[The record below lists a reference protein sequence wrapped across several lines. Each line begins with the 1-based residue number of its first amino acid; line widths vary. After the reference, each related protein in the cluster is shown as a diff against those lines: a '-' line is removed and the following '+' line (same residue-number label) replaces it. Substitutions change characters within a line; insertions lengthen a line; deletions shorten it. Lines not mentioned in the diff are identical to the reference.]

1 VIGSPGDFARRLRGA
16 RDLFLADGRVAVE
29 TLERSLELIRI
40 RAPLPAKVKLPR
52 KAERLL
58 IE

>member
-1 VIGSPGDFARRLRGA
+1 MGSRSDWETM
-16 RDLFLADGRVAVE
+16 RVTVE
-29 TLERSLELIRI
+29 TLERSLELIQART
-40 RAPLPAKVKLPR
+40 PLPAKVKLPR